1 MNSPKI
7 IFFVLFLTFFTV
19 CDGQNSPLATGKW
32 AKISTSKQGIYKLT
46 GAQLAKLGYTLPIVS
61 SQLQLFGYNLSNLT
75 EKVNATINAGLS
87 ENSIKIMDGGDG
99 QFDATDYLLFY
110 NQGPVYWKFDS
121 SLNRVSHQNYATGDS
136 VYYFITLGQNG
147 KRIALQNLQANNS
160 KPRSEFSHHIL
171 FEKDSVSLL
180 NSGKIFYGVPMGQGV
195 GKQSQLNY
203 NFNAQGFTNNS
214 KLKSYV
220 NLASTSYQVNGQFD
234 FNINNTL
241 VHSTILPTV
250 SGLLFDDIAAEKIDS
265 FNINSNNLLQGFN
278 SLKITYNTPNTG
290 STGWVDYVELLIKK
304 QVGFWQ
310 DSTIYFSIEDELE
323 KGGTANCAIQ
333 NMDSSSIIWNVTN
346 SESPTQIQWQMTG
359 AQSGQFI
366 NSTSGISNF
375 FAVKQNSFEVP
386 TLMGQVEN
394 QNTINFNDAIEYVIV
409 AAPAYMKAALKYRQ
423 FQMDQFGR
431 KAIVFNARE
440 IYNDFAGGQ
449 PSAVAIRNLLKYLTN
464 RATQNNLVAPKFLL
478 LLGIG
483 NFNIKKLNIDFELPV
498 YESNNS
504 NSVLSSFSS
513 DDFFSILNSGD
524 DINDYNKVQN
534 LSISVGRIPARKVA
548 EADTAIQKLINYQ
561 TNKIGGS
568 WENKITWVADDGDY
582 NLHLQD
588 AESIISN
595 LQLKAPHWNHN
606 KIYLDLFPSQNTSA
620 GNSYPL
626 AFNSIQQAIQEGSVV
641 LNYTGHGNYLRLS
654 EEAVISQQQFE
665 LWKNANKL
673 PLMIAASC
681 NFIPYDQPSLNSIAW
696 DAFMKNSEGIIGLV
710 AANRLVYAFSNKQIN
725 DLFIQQLLVK
735 NALGNYN
742 TIGQALQNAKLI
754 NWSKNGDR
762 VNDLKFNLMGDPGM
776 VLNMPNNDLI
786 LQKINDKPF
795 IGNDTLLSGTVN
807 KMIGT
812 IQKKGLI
819 KSNFNGEVNLI
830 IYDAIK
836 YKKTL
841 ANQSSSISVP
851 IAMQENVLFRGKAT
865 VLNGI
870 FKIDFVLP
878 AQVSN
883 ASSPIRIELAANGGN
898 ESAML
903 ILDSIYSK
911 SNGVINNNDT
921 IGPNIQAYIN
931 DPLFKQGGWVMPNSK
946 LFINLTD
953 SSGIQASG
961 NALGHDLA
969 IWLDDDQ
976 VPIILNNYYSN
987 NINTYQSGKLS
998 YLLPT
1003 LKEGSHKC
1011 VIKAWDLL
1019 GNSNADTLFFE
1030 VPKSNSL
1037 QIMNPINYPNPFYT
1051 KSRFSIETNLIGV
1064 SIEVQFEVLDPSGKL
1079 LYSNNNQ
1086 FLNRENRLFVDW
1098 NGVTNSGVNLKPG
1111 VYFYRFLVKT
1121 STSSASISNSFIK
1134 F

>member
-147 KRIALQNLQANNS
+147 KRVALQNVQANNS

-180 NSGKIFYGVPMGQGV
+180 NSGKVFYGVPMGQGV

-214 KLKSYV
+214 ILKTYV

-234 FNINNTL
+234 FNVNNTL

-250 SGLLFDDIAAEKIDS
+250 SGLLFDDIAAEKLDS
-265 FNINSNNLLQGFN
+265 FNINSNNLLQGYN
-278 SLKITYNTPNTG
+278 ALKITYNTPNTG
-290 STGWVDYVELLIKK
+290 STGWVDYIELLIKK

-310 DSTIYFSIEDELE
+310 DSTIYFSIEDEFE
-323 KGGTANCAIQ
+323 QGGTANCAIQ
-333 NMDSSSIIWNVTN
+333 NMDSSSIIWNITN
-346 SESPTQIQWQMTG
+346 SESPAQIQWQMTG
-359 AQSGQFI
+359 AQSGQFT
-366 NSTSGISNF
+366 NSTSGVSNF

-386 TLMGQVEN
+386 TLLGQVEN
-394 QNTINFNDAIEYVIV
+394 QNTINFNESIEYVIV

-423 FQMDQFGR
+423 FQVDQFGR
-431 KAIVFNARE
+431 KANVFNARE

-483 NFNIKKLNIDFELPV
+483 NFNTKKLNIDFELPV

-595 LQLKAPHWNHN
+595 LQLKASHWNHN

-620 GNSYPL
+620 GNTYPL

-776 VLNMPNNDLI
+776 VLNMPNNDLV

-795 IGNDTLLSGTVN
+795 IGNDTLLSGAVN

-812 IQKKGLI
+812 INKKGLT

-865 VLNGI
+865 VLNGN

-898 ESAML
+898 ESALL
-903 ILDSIYSK
+903 ILDSIYSR

-946 LFINLTD
+946 LFINLND

-1051 KSRFSIETNLIGV
+1051 KSRFSIETNLIGAP
-1064 SIEVQFEVLDPSGKL
+1064 IEVQFEVLDPSGKL
-1079 LYSNNNQ
+1079 LYSNNSQYSNM
-1086 FLNRENRLFVDW
+1086 ENRLFVDW
-1098 NGVTNSGVNLKPG
+1098 NGVTNSGANLKPG

-1121 STSSASISNSFIK
+1121 STSLASISNTFIK
-1134 F
+1134 L

>member
-147 KRIALQNLQANNS
+147 KRVALQNVQANNS

-180 NSGKIFYGVPMGQGV
+180 NSGKVFYGVPMGQGV

-203 NFNAQGFTNNS
+203 NFNAQGFTSNS
-214 KLKSYV
+214 KLKTYV

-234 FNINNTL
+234 FNVNNTL

-250 SGLLFDDIAAEKIDS
+250 SGLLFDDIAAEKLDS
-265 FNINSNNLLQGFN
+265 FNINSNNLLQGYN
-278 SLKITYNTPNTG
+278 ALKITYNTPNTG
-290 STGWVDYVELLIKK
+290 STGWVDYIELLIKK

-310 DSTIYFSIEDELE
+310 DSTIYFSIEDEFE
-323 KGGTANCAIQ
+323 QGGTANCAIQ
-333 NMDSSSIIWNVTN
+333 NMDSSSIIWNITN
-346 SESPTQIQWQMTG
+346 SESPAQIQWQMTG
-359 AQSGQFI
+359 AQSGQFT

-386 TLMGQVEN
+386 TLLGQVEN
-394 QNTINFNDAIEYVIV
+394 QNTINFNESIEYVIV

-423 FQMDQFGR
+423 FQVDQFGR
-431 KAIVFNARE
+431 KANVFNARE

-483 NFNIKKLNIDFELPV
+483 NFNTKKLNIDFELPV

-595 LQLKAPHWNHN
+595 LQLKASHWNHN

-620 GNSYPL
+620 GNTYPL

-776 VLNMPNNDLI
+776 VLNMPNNDLV

-795 IGNDTLLSGTVN
+795 IGNDTLLSGAVN

-812 IQKKGLI
+812 INKKGLT

-851 IAMQENVLFRGKAT
+851 IAMQENVLFRGKAS
-865 VLNGI
+865 VLNGN

-898 ESAML
+898 ESALL
-903 ILDSIYSK
+903 ILDSIYSR

-946 LFINLTD
+946 LFMNLND

-1003 LKEGSHKC
+1003 LKVGSHKC
-1011 VIKAWDLL
+1011 IIKAWDLL

-1037 QIMNPINYPNPFYT
+1037 HIMNPINYPNPFYT
-1051 KSRFSIETNLIGV
+1051 KSRFSIETNLIGAP
-1064 SIEVQFEVLDPSGKL
+1064 IEVQFEVLDPSGKL
-1079 LYSNNNQ
+1079 LYSNKSQYINK
-1086 FLNRENRLFVDW
+1086 ENRLFVDW
-1098 NGVTNSGVNLKPG
+1098 NGVTNSGANLKPG

-1121 STSSASISNSFIK
+1121 STSLASISNTFIK
-1134 F
+1134 L

>member
-7 IFFVLFLTFFTV
+7 IFFVLFLGFFTI
-19 CDGQNSPLATGKW
+19 CNGQNSPLATGKW
-32 AKISTSKQGIYKLT
+32 AKISASKQGIYKLT
-46 GAQLAKLGYTLPIVS
+46 GAQLAKLGYTLPVVS
-61 SQLQLFGYNLSNLT
+61 NQLQLFGYNLSNLT
-75 EKVNATINAGLS
+75 EKVNATVNAGPS
-87 ENSIKIMDGGDG
+87 EHAIKIMDGGDG
-99 QFDATDYLLFY
+99 QFDANDYLLFY

-241 VHSTILPTV
+241 IHSAILPTV

-265 FNINSNNLLQGFN
+265 FNINSNNLLQGYN
-278 SLKITYNTPNTG
+278 TLKITYNTPNTG

-323 KGGTANCAIQ
+323 QGGTANCAIQ

-346 SESPTQIQWQMTG
+346 SESPAQIQWQMTG

-394 QNTINFNDAIEYVIV
+394 QNTINFNDAVEYVIV

-423 FQMDQFGR
+423 FQIDQFGR
-431 KAIVFNARE
+431 KANVFNARE

-483 NFNIKKLNIDFELPV
+483 NFNTKKLNIDFELPV

-620 GNSYPL
+620 GNTYPL
-626 AFNSIQQAIQEGSVV
+626 AFNSIQQAIQQGSLV

-681 NFIPYDQPSLNSIAW
+681 NFTPYDQPSLNSIAW
-696 DAFMKNSEGIIGLV
+696 DAFMNNSEGIIGLV

-776 VLNMPNNDLI
+776 VLNMPNNELV

-812 IQKKGLI
+812 IHKKGLI

-830 IYDAIK
+830 VYDAIK

-851 IAMQENVLFRGKAT
+851 IAMQENVLFRGKAS
-865 VLNGI
+865 VLNGN

-883 ASSPIRIELAANGGN
+883 VSNPIRIELAANGGN
-898 ESAML
+898 ESALL
-903 ILDSIYSK
+903 ILDSIYSR

-921 IGPNIQAYIN
+921 IGPNIQAYLN

-987 NINTYQSGKLS
+987 NINTYQSGKLI

-1030 VPKSNSL
+1030 VPKANSL

-1051 KSRFSIETNLIGV
+1051 KSRFSIETNLIGA

-1086 FLNRENRLFVDW
+1086 FINRETRLFVDW

-1134 F
+1134 L

>member
-147 KRIALQNLQANNS
+147 KRVALQNVQANNS

-180 NSGKIFYGVPMGQGV
+180 NSGKVFYGVPMGQGV

-214 KLKSYV
+214 ILKTYV

-234 FNINNTL
+234 FNVNNTL

-250 SGLLFDDIAAEKIDS
+250 SGLLFDDIAAEKLDS
-265 FNINSNNLLQGFN
+265 FNINSNNLLQGYN
-278 SLKITYNTPNTG
+278 ALKITYNTPNTG
-290 STGWVDYVELLIKK
+290 STGWVDYIELLIKK

-310 DSTIYFSIEDELE
+310 DSTIYFSIEDEFE
-323 KGGTANCAIQ
+323 QGGTANCAIQ
-333 NMDSSSIIWNVTN
+333 NMDSSSIIWNITN
-346 SESPTQIQWQMTG
+346 SESPAQIQWQMTG
-359 AQSGQFI
+359 AQSGQFT

-386 TLMGQVEN
+386 TLLGQVEN
-394 QNTINFNDAIEYVIV
+394 QNTINFNESIEYVIV

-423 FQMDQFGR
+423 FQVDQFGR
-431 KAIVFNARE
+431 KANVFNARE

-464 RATQNNLVAPKFLL
+464 RATQNNLIAPKFLL

-483 NFNIKKLNIDFELPV
+483 NFNTKKLNIDFELPV

-595 LQLKAPHWNHN
+595 LQLKASHWNHN

-620 GNSYPL
+620 GNTYPL

-776 VLNMPNNDLI
+776 VLNMPNNDLV

-795 IGNDTLLSGTVN
+795 IGNDTLLSGAVN

-812 IQKKGLI
+812 INKKGLT

-865 VLNGI
+865 VLNGN

-898 ESAML
+898 ESALL
-903 ILDSIYSK
+903 ILDSIYSR

-946 LFINLTD
+946 LFMNLND

-987 NINTYQSGKLS
+987 NINTFQSGKLS

-1003 LKEGSHKC
+1003 LKVGSHKC
-1011 VIKAWDLL
+1011 IIKAWDLL

-1051 KSRFSIETNLIGV
+1051 KSRFSIETNLIGAP
-1064 SIEVQFEVLDPSGKL
+1064 IEVQFEVLDPSGKL
-1079 LYSNNNQ
+1079 LYSNKSQYSNT
-1086 FLNRENRLFVDW
+1086 ENRLFVDW
-1098 NGVTNSGVNLKPG
+1098 NGVTNSGANLKPG

-1121 STSSASISNSFIK
+1121 STSLASISNTFIK
-1134 F
+1134 L

>member
-147 KRIALQNLQANNS
+147 KRVALQNVQANNS

-180 NSGKIFYGVPMGQGV
+180 NSGKVFYGVPMGQGV

-214 KLKSYV
+214 ILKTYV

-234 FNINNTL
+234 FNVNNTL

-250 SGLLFDDIAAEKIDS
+250 SGLLFDDIAAEKLDS
-265 FNINSNNLLQGFN
+265 FNINSNNLLQGYN
-278 SLKITYNTPNTG
+278 ALKITYNTPNTG
-290 STGWVDYVELLIKK
+290 STGWVDYIELLIKK

-310 DSTIYFSIEDELE
+310 DSTIYFSIEDEFE
-323 KGGTANCAIQ
+323 QGGTANCAIQ
-333 NMDSSSIIWNVTN
+333 NMDSSSIIWNITN
-346 SESPTQIQWQMTG
+346 SESPAQIQWQMTG

-375 FAVKQNSFEVP
+375 FAVKQNAFEVP
-386 TLMGQVEN
+386 TLLGQVAN
-394 QNTINFNDAIEYVIV
+394 QNTISFNEAIEYVIV

-423 FQMDQFGR
+423 FQVDQFGR
-431 KAIVFNARE
+431 KANVFNARE

-483 NFNIKKLNIDFELPV
+483 NFNTKKLNIDFELPV

-548 EADTAIQKLINYQ
+548 EADTVIQKLINYQ

-595 LQLKAPHWNHN
+595 LQLKASHWNHN

-620 GNSYPL
+620 GNAYPL

-776 VLNMPNNDLI
+776 VLNMPNNDLV

-795 IGNDTLLSGTVN
+795 IGNDTLLSGAVN

-812 IQKKGLI
+812 INKKGLT

-865 VLNGI
+865 VLNGN

-898 ESAML
+898 ESALL
-903 ILDSIYSK
+903 ILDSIYSR

-946 LFINLTD
+946 LFINLND

-1037 QIMNPINYPNPFYT
+1037 QIMNPINYPNPFYS
-1051 KSRFSIETNLIGV
+1051 KSRFSIETNLIG
-1064 SIEVQFEVLDPSGKL
+1064 SPIEVQFEVLDPSGKL
-1079 LYSNNNQ
+1079 LYSNKSQYSNT
-1086 FLNRENRLFVDW
+1086 ENRLFVDW
-1098 NGVTNSGVNLKPG
+1098 NGVTNSGANLKPG

-1121 STSSASISNSFIK
+1121 STSLASISNTFIK
-1134 F
+1134 L